1 MITSFLSVCFEND
14 NFGDV
19 LPEGNMAGFYKDC
32 VHLFCLFTVLH
43 FVGKRDL
50 NLFGFTLVVNFLS
63 VL

>member
-14 NFGDV
+14 NFGDM

-32 VHLFCLFTVLH
+32 VQLFCLITVLH
-43 FVGKRDL
+43 FVGKRVL

>member
-14 NFGDV
+14 NFGDM

-32 VHLFCLFTVLH
+32 FYLFCLFTVLH
-43 FVGKRDL
+43 FVGKRVL

>member
-1 MITSFLSVCFEND
+1 MTT
-14 NFGDV
+14 FGDV

-43 FVGKRDL
+43 FVGKRVL
-50 NLFGFTLVVNFLS
+50 NSFGFTLVVNFLS